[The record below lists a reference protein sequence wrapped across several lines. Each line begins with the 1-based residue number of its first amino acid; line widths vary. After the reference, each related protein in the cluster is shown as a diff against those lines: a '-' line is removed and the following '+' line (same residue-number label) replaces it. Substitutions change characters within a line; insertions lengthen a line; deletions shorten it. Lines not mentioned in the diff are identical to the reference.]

1 MRRVQRME
9 GGWISRWGEVEE
21 RQLANE
27 RKQKRGTEAE
37 ARDEDIGAE
46 THTAARRPTL
56 TQVVEDIST
65 DTGTHP
71 FIHTYTAGTPSW
83 EGCNNLTILPG
94 RWPRRSGGRG
104 YRCEAPR

>member
-1 MRRVQRME
+1 VRRVQRME

-27 RKQKRGTEAE
+27 RKQKCGTEAE

-46 THTAARRPTL
+46 THTVARRPTL

-65 DTGTHP
+65 DTHRYTPIHP
-71 FIHTYTAGTPSW
+71 HIHRRDTVV
-83 EGCNNLTILPG
+83 G
-94 RWPRRSGGRG
+94 RMQ
-104 YRCEAPR
+104 